1 MQQVTERD
9 SGNFTHMPWGNIY
22 ELAMIAKLL

>member
-1 MQQVTERD
+1 MQQLAECD
-9 SGNFTHMPWGNIY
+9 LGNFTDMARGNIY